1 MLIGPKIML
10 LGKKVAI
17 VGRRRQERR
26 MELQACEAH
35 GLPHLVFELS
45 LGNVRVERH
54 DAPCKKR
61 IVDIITVAD
70 QPRSS

>member
-1 MLIGPKIML
+1 MLLGPKIML

-35 GLPHLVFELS
+35 GLPHLVF
-45 LGNVRVERH
+45 RVERH
-54 DAPCKKR
+54 DAPCKKKR